1 MKRVRI
7 IAGQFRSRKLVAPDG
22 LKTRPTSDRLR
33 ETLFNVLQP
42 RIGGAV
48 FADLYAGS
56 GAVGLEALSRGAKHV
71 HFAENAKPPLVAL
84 RENAGSL
91 GLKEGV
97 DHTVHMRGVEAAL
110 SAMAAAGTKLDLVFL
125 DPPYEAMAELSAA
138 LGLLATLPVLAA
150 GAVVIAEHSRKQSPP
165 ESLEALA
172 RYRLLRQGDAALSFY
187 AMQADSG

>member
-1 MKRVRI
+1 VRI
-7 IAGQFRSRKLVAPDG
+7 IAGQFRSRKLIAPDG

-42 RIGGAV
+42 RIDGAV

-71 HFAENAKPPLVAL
+71 HFAENAKPPFIAL

-97 DHTVHMRGVEAAL
+97 DHTVHMRGTEPAL
-110 SAMAAAGTKLDLVFL
+110 RAMAEAGTKLNLVFL

-138 LGLLATLPVLAA
+138 LGLLATLPVLAK
-150 GAVVIAEHSRKQSPP
+150 GAVIIAEHSRKQSPP
-165 ESLEALA
+165 ESVEALA

-187 AMQADSG
+187 TMQSDLD